1 MEEKKFALEMQGAGW
16 FSPRPCSSWPNFFYG
31 KRQRPL
37 TTSRNKSPQT
47 PTLSAGEKSP
57 SCRDVTTAA
66 DPRDF
71 SPCLPGEGR
80 SPGGTFGGAVG
91 RFSGNMKKSSVLLSI
106 YIPFNLSMSADVR
119 PLDGLQVY
127 TKYGNLYTKYGKSI
141 FGSRRHHNLNRKEIH
156 HE

>member
-1 MEEKKFALEMQGAGW
+1 MQGAGR

-37 TTSRNKSPQT
+37 TSSRIQPSQT

-80 SPGGTFGGAVG
+80 CPLRYISWGCRWV
-91 RFSGNMKKSSVLLSI
+91 RGNMKKSSVLLSI
-106 YIPFNLSMSADVR
+106 YIPFNLPLSADVR

-141 FGSRRHHNLNRKEIH
+141 FSSRRHHNLNRKEIH

>member
-1 MEEKKFALEMQGAGW
+1 MRTQQTAPRSQRTIAGRFAVPPADAPVRSRRRESRVEEKKFALEMQGAGR

-37 TTSRNKSPQT
+37 TTSRIQPPQT

-57 SCRDVTTAA
+57 SCRAVTTAA

-80 SPGGTFGGAVG
+80 SPCGTFGGAV
-91 RFSGNMKKSSVLLSI
+91 
-106 YIPFNLSMSADVR
+106 
-119 PLDGLQVY
+119 
-127 TKYGNLYTKYGKSI
+127 
-141 FGSRRHHNLNRKEIH
+141 SRLAARR
-156 HE
+156 